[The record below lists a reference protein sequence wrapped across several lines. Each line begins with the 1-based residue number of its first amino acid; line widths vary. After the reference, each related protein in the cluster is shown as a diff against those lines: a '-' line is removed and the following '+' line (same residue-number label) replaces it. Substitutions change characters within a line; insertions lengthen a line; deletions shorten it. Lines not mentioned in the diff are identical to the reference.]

1 MGYNELEIE
10 LRKVLALVERW
21 RRLGCLPA
29 IEQGVALE
37 RMRRVYAE
45 LLEMPCGEPAAVEEE
60 AQQPVAVAVEWSADE
75 DHEVAMQGMAAAAAI
90 GVAAAGAS
98 MVMDEGDDFAGGVS
112 SEGNPCVVSDASE
125 EAAAESEPESE
136 PETETEIEMEGS
148 DSDTI
153 VPDAADVEWSEEE
166 YRSESASEAE
176 AELVEETDTEAETA
190 TETESRS
197 EFETAPVAEPE
208 AVPEAV
214 SESVPELES
223 EPESEPV
230 PETEPEATLAPE
242 PELTSEPEPA
252 REPEPAPAPKPA
264 MPRIFGLEVSPYTRH
279 EIIDTLFH
287 GNTEM
292 FEAEE
297 AKINAMGSLEEAL
310 VYIGETYHWIPD
322 NAATVKFVDLL
333 ESRFDS

>member
-21 RRLGCLPA
+21 RRLGYLPA

-37 RMRRVYAE
+37 RMRWVYAE

-75 DHEVAMQGMAAAAAI
+75 DHEVAMQGMAAAAAV

-112 SEGNPCVVSDASE
+112 SEGNPCVVVDASE
-125 EAAAESEPESE
+125 DMAAESEPESE
-136 PETETEIEMEGS
+136 PETELEIEVEGS

-153 VPDAADVEWSEEE
+153 ASDAADVEWSEEE
-166 YRSESASEAE
+166 YRSASAAEAE
-176 AELVEETDTEAETA
+176 VELVEETDTDEETV

-197 EFETAPVAEPE
+197 EFETVPVAEPE
-208 AVPEAV
+208 AVPETI
-214 SESVPELES
+214 
-223 EPESEPV
+223 PESEPV
-230 PETEPEATLAPE
+230 PEPEPEATLAPE

-252 REPEPAPAPKPA
+252 REPEPAPAHKPA

>member
-75 DHEVAMQGMAAAAAI
+75 DHEVAMQGMAAAAAV

-98 MVMDEGDDFAGGVS
+98 VVMDEGDEV
-112 SEGNPCVVSDASE
+112 
-125 EAAAESEPESE
+125 
-136 PETETEIEMEGS
+136 EGS

-153 VPDAADVEWSEEE
+153 APDAADVEWPEEE
-166 YRSESASEAE
+166 YRSASASEAE
-176 AELVEETDTEAETA
+176 AELVEETDTDEETA
-190 TETESRS
+190 AETESLS

-214 SESVPELES
+214 PESVP